1 MHIGGSPVKKA
12 TLTREI
18 NKKYRFKIK
27 IYDNFALDYTSREL
41 RWSEFGKKIAENIKY
56 LEALTHEFWTDDLV
70 EPWKKLQGGIDTLNQ
85 ESLSFEESEEMN
97 LSDWLDSQL
106 PGVFGYPQPA
116 VSEIDEQYVLYTF
129 YVSSVMES
137 DLKFSEIYA
146 FLKWAS
152 ARCVERKE
160 NCDSSEIVKNFIT
173 ISQDPSRA
181 YTDFSNPYPHVKLPD
196 LYMLIQELS
205 DDDKVVETTEE
216 IYSSSRAQLT
226 VAQENLREADQEFRS
241 LFSELKEDV
250 GTFRDELDTWKTDQ
264 QEEIRRLEQRYR
276 ENLALE
282 EPKRVWDAAAEE
294 YAVKTR
300 YWAKVTVGT
309 ILLSLIVSA
318 GGIALVD
325 AGKLPELPWL
335 SPSFIVLALI
345 TFLVYVIR
353 VFIKVTLSNSHL
365 AAAYRQKATMT
376 YFYLAL
382 MEKEHAV
389 DDPER
394 PLVLSALFSPVDT
407 GLVKSGESLSL
418 DALASLALKKV

>member
-27 IYDNFALDYTSREL
+27 IYDNFVLDYTSREL
-41 RWSEFGKKIAENIKY
+41 KWSEFGKKIAENIKY
-56 LEALTHEFWTDDLV
+56 LEALTHEFWTDELV
-70 EPWKKLQGGIDTLNQ
+70 EPWKKLQGGIDALSQ
-85 ESLSFEESEEMN
+85 ESLGFEESEEMSF
-97 LSDWLDSQL
+97 SDWLASQL

-116 VSEIDEQYVLYTF
+116 VSEIDEQYVLYIFT
-129 YVSSVMES
+129 VSSVTES

-146 FLKWAS
+146 FQKWAS
-152 ARCVERKE
+152 SRCAERKE
-160 NCDSSEIVKNFIT
+160 VCESNKVVNYFVA
-173 ISQDPSRA
+173 ISRNPSRSYA
-181 YTDFSNPYPHVKLPD
+181 NFSSRYPYEKLPD

-205 DDDKVVETTEE
+205 YDNKEAEFTEE
-216 IYSSSRAQLT
+216 IYSSSRSQLAA
-226 VAQENLREADQEFRS
+226 AQEDLRESDQEFRS
-241 LFSELKEDV
+241 LFSGLKEEM
-250 GTFRDELDTWKTDQ
+250 GTFRGELAEWKADQ
-264 QEEIRRLEQRYR
+264 QAEIDRLEKRYR

-300 YWAKVTVGT
+300 YWAIGT
-309 ILLSLIVSA
+309 AVIIGVSLILS
-318 GGIALVD
+318 GGGVALV
-325 AGKLPELPWL
+325 AWGKLPELPWL

-353 VFIKVTLSNSHL
+353 VFIKVTLSNGHL

-407 GLVKSGESLSL
+407 GLVKSGESVSL
-418 DALASLALKKV
+418 DALAALALKKA

>member
-1 MHIGGSPVKKA
+1 MKKA

-18 NKKYRFKIK
+18 NKKYRFKIE
-27 IYDNFALDYTSREL
+27 IEGNFALDYTSREL
-41 RWSEFGKKIAENIKY
+41 KWSAFENEIERNIKL
-56 LEALTHEFWTDDLV
+56 LEDIAHEYWSSSLID
-70 EPWKKLQGGIDTLNQ
+70 PWKELQHHIATLRE
-85 ESLSFEESEEMN
+85 ESLNFEESEEKN
-97 LSDWLDSQL
+97 SADWLVSWL
-106 PGVFGYPQPA
+106 PEVFRYLHPS
-116 VSEIDEQYVLYTF
+116 VSETGEQYVVYTF
-129 YVSSVMES
+129 SISSVTQS
-137 DLKFSEIYA
+137 DQKFSEIYA

-152 ARCVERKE
+152 ARCAERKE
-160 NCDSSEIVKNFIT
+160 NCNSSEIVKNFII
-173 ISQDPSRA
+173 ISQDPSLA
-181 YTDFSNPYPHVKLPD
+181 YTDFSNPCPHVKLPD

-205 DDDKVVETTEE
+205 DGNKVVETTEE

-226 VAQENLREADQEFRS
+226 AAQEDLRESDQEFRS
-241 LFSELKEDV
+241 LFSGLKEEM
-250 GTFRDELDTWKTDQ
+250 GTFQGEVAAWKADQ
-264 QEEIRRLEQRYR
+264 QAEIDRLEKRYR

-294 YAVKTR
+294 HAARTR
-300 YWAKVTVGT
+300 YWAMVTVVAIGVS
-309 ILLSLIVSA
+309 LSVSA
-318 GGIALVD
+318 RGIALL
-325 AGKLPELPWL
+325 ARGKLPELPWL

-376 YFYLAL
+376 YFFLAL

-407 GLVKSGESLSL
+407 GLVKSGEGVSF
-418 DALASLALKKV
+418 DALASLVLKKA

>member
-1 MHIGGSPVKKA
+1 MKKA

-18 NKKYRFKIK
+18 NKKYRFKIEIDDK
-27 IYDNFALDYTSREL
+27 FALDYTSREL
-41 RWSEFGKKIAENIKY
+41 KWSAFENEIDRNIKL
-56 LEALTHEFWTDDLV
+56 LEDIAHEYWSSSLID
-70 EPWKKLQGGIDTLNQ
+70 PWKELQHHIGTLRE
-85 ESLSFEESEEMN
+85 ESLNFEESEEMN
-97 LSDWLDSQL
+97 FSDWLASQL
-106 PGVFGYPQPA
+106 PGVLGYLQPA
-116 VSEIDEQYVLYTF
+116 VSEIDEQYDLYTF
-129 YVSSVMES
+129 NVSSVTSS
-137 DLKFSEIYA
+137 DRKFSEIYA

-152 ARCVERKE
+152 VRCAERE
-160 NCDSSEIVKNFIT
+160 EVCESSEIVKYFVA
-173 ISQDPSRA
+173 ISRNPSRS
-181 YTDFSNPYPHVKLPD
+181 YTNFSSSNPYQKLPD

-205 DDDKVVETTEE
+205 NGNKVVETTEE

-226 VAQENLREADQEFRS
+226 AAQEDLRESDQEFRA
-241 LFSELKEDV
+241 LFSDLKEDV
-250 GTFRDELDTWKTDQ
+250 GTFRGELNTWKTDQ

-294 YAVKTR
+294 HAAKTR
-300 YWAKVTVGT
+300 CWAIATVVAIGVS
-309 ILLSLIVSA
+309 LSVSA
-318 GGIALVD
+318 VGVALL
-325 AGKLPELPWL
+325 ARGKLPELPWL

-407 GLVKSGESLSL
+407 GLVKSGESVSL
-418 DALASLALKKV
+418 EGLATAALRKV

>member
-1 MHIGGSPVKKA
+1 MEKE
-12 TLTREI
+12 TLTCEI
-18 NKKYRFKIK
+18 NKKYRFKIE
-27 IYDNFALDYTSREL
+27 IDDGFTLGYTSSEL
-41 RWSEFGKKIAENIKY
+41 KWAEFGNKIAENIKH

-70 EPWKKLQGGIDTLNQ
+70 KPWKKLQDDIDVLTQELLN
-85 ESLSFEESEEMN
+85 FEENEEKN
-97 LSDWLDSQL
+97 SVDWFVSRLAE
-106 PGVFGYPQPA
+106 A
-116 VSEIDEQYVLYTF
+116 VSYPYSPVYETSEQYVIYTF
-129 YVSSVMES
+129 SISSVTKC
-137 DLKFSEIYA
+137 DPKFSEIYA

-152 ARCVERKE
+152 ARCAGRKE
-160 NCDSSEIVKNFIT
+160 NCNSSEIVKNFVA
-173 ISQDPSRA
+173 ISRDPSLS
-181 YTDFSNPYPHVKLPD
+181 YTHFSSSYPYEKLPD

-205 DDDKVVETTEE
+205 YGGRVAEFAEE
-216 IYSSSRAQLT
+216 LCSSSRAQLT
-226 VAQENLREADQEFRS
+226 AAQEDLRKSDQEFRS
-241 LFSELKEDV
+241 LFSGLKEEMGVFQREVDS
-250 GTFRDELDTWKTDQ
+250 WKADQ
-264 QEEIRRLEQRYR
+264 QAEIDRLEKRYR

-294 YAVKTR
+294 HTVKTR
-300 YWAKVTVGT
+300 YWAKVTAVT
-309 ILLSLIVSA
+309 IVLSIIVSA
-318 GGIALVD
+318 GGIASVD

-407 GLVKSGESLSL
+407 GLVKSGESVSL
-418 DALASLALKKV
+418 DALASLALKKD

>member
-1 MHIGGSPVKKA
+1 MKKA

-18 NKKYRFKIK
+18 NKKYRFKIE
-27 IYDNFALDYTSREL
+27 IVDHYSLAYTSREL
-41 RWSEFGKKIAENIKY
+41 RWSAFEKEIDRNVKVLEDIA
-56 LEALTHEFWTDDLV
+56 HEYWSSSLID
-70 EPWKKLQGGIDTLNQ
+70 PWKELQHRIGTLRE
-85 ESLSFEESEEMN
+85 ESLNFEENEEK
-97 LSDWLDSQL
+97 SSADWLVSRLPEVFRYLYSSDS
-106 PGVFGYPQPA
+106 
-116 VSEIDEQYVLYTF
+116 ETDEQYVVYTF
-129 YVSSVMES
+129 RISSVTQS
-137 DLKFSEIYA
+137 DQKFSEIYA

-152 ARCVERKE
+152 ARCAERKE

-173 ISQDPSRA
+173 ISQDPSLA
-181 YTDFSNPYPHVKLPD
+181 YTDFSNPSPHVKLPD

-205 DDDKVVETTEE
+205 YDDKEAEFTEE
-216 IYSSSRAQLT
+216 IYSSSRAQLAA
-226 VAQENLREADQEFRS
+226 AQEDLREADQEFRS
-241 LFSELKEDV
+241 LFSELKEGV
-250 GTFRDELDTWKTDQ
+250 RTFKDELGAWKTDQ
-264 QEEIRRLEQRYR
+264 EEGIGRLEKRYR

-282 EPKRVWDAAAEE
+282 EPKSVWDAAAAEH
-294 YAVKTR
+294 AVKTR
-300 YWAKVTVGT
+300 YWAKVTAAT

-382 MEKEHAV
+382 MEKEHGV
-389 DDPER
+389 EEGER
-394 PLVLSALFSPVDT
+394 PLVLNALFSPVDT
-407 GLVKSGESLSL
+407 GLVKSGESVSL
-418 DALASLALKKV
+418 DALASLALKKA

>member
-1 MHIGGSPVKKA
+1 MRIGGSPVQKA

-18 NKKYRFKIK
+18 NKKYRFKIE
-27 IYDNFALDYTSREL
+27 IDDSFALDYTSREL
-41 RWSEFGKKIAENIKY
+41 KWSEFGKKIAENIKY

-70 EPWKKLQGGIDTLNQ
+70 DPWKKLQGGIDTLGR

-97 LSDWLDSQL
+97 FSDWLASQL
-106 PGVFGYPQPA
+106 PGVFDYPQPA

-129 YVSSVMES
+129 IVSSVTKS
-137 DLKFSEIYA
+137 DLKFPETYA

-152 ARCVERKE
+152 VRCAECKE
-160 NCDSSEIVKNFIT
+160 VCESSKIVKYFVA
-173 ISQDPSRA
+173 ISRNPSRS
-181 YTDFSNPYPHVKLPD
+181 YTNFSSPYPYEKLPD

-205 DDDKVVETTEE
+205 YDNKEAEFTEE
-216 IYSSSRAQLT
+216 IYSSSRSQLAA
-226 VAQENLREADQEFRS
+226 AQEDLRESDQEFRS
-241 LFSELKEDV
+241 LFSGLKEEM
-250 GTFRDELDTWKTDQ
+250 GTFQGEVAAWKAD
-264 QEEIRRLEQRYR
+264 QEEEIGRLEKRYR

-282 EPKRVWDAAAEE
+282 EPKRVWDAAAAEH
-294 YAVKTR
+294 AVKTR
-300 YWAKVTVGT
+300 YWAKVTAGT

-407 GLVKSGESLSL
+407 GLVKSGESVSL
-418 DALASLALKKV
+418 DALAALALKKA

>member
-1 MHIGGSPVKKA
+1 MKKA

-18 NKKYRFKIK
+18 NKKYRFKIE
-27 IYDNFALDYTSREL
+27 IDDGFTLDYTSPEL
-41 RWSEFGKKIAENIKY
+41 RWSAFENEIDRNVKLLEDIA
-56 LEALTHEFWTDDLV
+56 HEYWSSSLID
-70 EPWKKLQGGIDTLNQ
+70 PWKELQHRIGTLRE

-97 LSDWLDSQL
+97 LSDWLASQL
-106 PGVFGYPQPA
+106 PGVFGYPQPV

-129 YVSSVMES
+129 NVSSVTES

-152 ARCVERKE
+152 ERCAERKE
-160 NCDSSEIVKNFIT
+160 LCDSRKIVENFVA
-173 ISQDPSRA
+173 ISRDPSCA
-181 YTDFSNPYPHVKLPD
+181 YTDFSSRNPHEKLPN

-205 DDDKVVETTEE
+205 YGDRVAEFTEGVC
-216 IYSSSRAQLT
+216 SSSRAQLT
-226 VAQENLREADQEFRS
+226 AAQKDLRESDQEFRS
-241 LFSELKEDV
+241 LFFELKEKMEV
-250 GTFRDELDTWKTDQ
+250 FQGELDSWKTDQ
-264 QEEIRRLEQRYR
+264 QGEIDSLKKRYR

-294 YAVKTR
+294 HTVKTR
-300 YWAKVTVGT
+300 YWAKVTAGT
-309 ILLSLIVSA
+309 IVLSLIVSA

-325 AGKLPELPWL
+325 AGKFPELPWL

-407 GLVKSGESLSL
+407 GLVKSGESVGL

>member
-1 MHIGGSPVKKA
+1 MKKG

-18 NKKYRFKIK
+18 NKKYRFKIE
-27 IYDNFALDYTSREL
+27 IYNNFALDYTSREL

-152 ARCVERKE
+152 ARCAERKE

-181 YTDFSNPYPHVKLPD
+181 YTNFSSRYPYEKLPD
-196 LYMLIQELS
+196 LYILIQELS
-205 DDDKVVETTEE
+205 NGDKVAESTEG
-216 IYSSSRAQLT
+216 IYSSSRSQLAA
-226 VAQENLREADQEFRS
+226 AQEDLRESDQEFRS
-241 LFSELKEDV
+241 LFSGLKEEM
-250 GTFRDELDTWKTDQ
+250 GTFQGEVAAWKADQ
-264 QEEIRRLEQRYR
+264 QAEIDRLEKRYR

-294 YAVKTR
+294 HASRTR
-300 YWAKVTVGT
+300 YWAMVTVVAIGVS
-309 ILLSLIVSA
+309 LSVSA
-318 GGIALVD
+318 GGIALL
-325 AGKLPELPWL
+325 ARGKLPELPWL

-407 GLVKSGESLSL
+407 GLVKSGESVNLEGL
-418 DALASLALKKV
+418 AAAALRKV

>member
-1 MHIGGSPVKKA
+1 MEKE
-12 TLTREI
+12 TLTCEI
-18 NKKYRFKIK
+18 NKKYRFKIE
-27 IYDNFALDYTSREL
+27 IDDGFTLGYTSSEL
-41 RWSEFGKKIAENIKY
+41 KWSEFGNKIAENIKH

-70 EPWKKLQGGIDTLNQ
+70 KPWKKLQDDIDVLTQELLN
-85 ESLSFEESEEMN
+85 FEENEEKN
-97 LSDWLDSQL
+97 SVDWFVSRLAE
-106 PGVFGYPQPA
+106 A
-116 VSEIDEQYVLYTF
+116 VSYPYSPVYETSEQYVIYTF
-129 YVSSVMES
+129 SISSVTES

-152 ARCVERKE
+152 SRCAERKE
-160 NCDSSEIVKNFIT
+160 VCESSKVVNYFVA
-173 ISQDPSRA
+173 ISRNPSRS
-181 YTDFSNPYPHVKLPD
+181 YTNFSSPYPYEKLPD
-196 LYMLIQELS
+196 LYTLIQELS
-205 DDDKVVETTEE
+205 YDHKKAEFTEE
-216 IYSSSRAQLT
+216 IYSSSRSQLAA
-226 VAQENLREADQEFRS
+226 AQEDLRESDQEFRS
-241 LFSELKEDV
+241 LFSGLKEEM
-250 GTFRDELDTWKTDQ
+250 GTFRGELAEWKADQ
-264 QEEIRRLEQRYR
+264 QAEIDRLEKRYR

-294 YAVKTR
+294 HAARTR
-300 YWAKVTVGT
+300 CWALVTVVAIG
-309 ILLSLIVSA
+309 ISLSVSA
-318 GGIALVD
+318 GGIALL
-325 AGKLPELPWL
+325 ARGKLPELPWL

-407 GLVKSGESLSL
+407 GLVKSGESVSL
-418 DALASLALKKV
+418 DALASLALKKA

>member
-1 MHIGGSPVKKA
+1 MKKA

-18 NKKYRFKIK
+18 NKKYRFKIE
-27 IYDNFALDYTSREL
+27 IDDHFALAYTSREL
-41 RWSEFGKKIAENIKY
+41 KWSAFENEIDRNIKLLEDIAHEY
-56 LEALTHEFWTDDLV
+56 WSSSLIDPWKELQHHIATLREEAL
-70 EPWKKLQGGIDTLNQ
+70 N
-85 ESLSFEESEEMN
+85 FEENEEKN
-97 LSDWLDSQL
+97 SADWLVSRL
-106 PGVFGYPQPA
+106 PEVFRYLYSS
-116 VSEIDEQYVLYTF
+116 VSETDEQYVVYTF
-129 YVSSVMES
+129 SISSVTQS
-137 DLKFSEIYA
+137 DQKFSEIYA

-152 ARCVERKE
+152 ARCAERKE
-160 NCDSSEIVKNFIT
+160 NCDSSEIVKYFVA
-173 ISQDPSRA
+173 ISRNPSRS
-181 YTDFSNPYPHVKLPD
+181 YTNFSSSNPYQKLPD

-205 DDDKVVETTEE
+205 NGDKVVETTEE

-226 VAQENLREADQEFRS
+226 AAQEDLRESDQEFRS
-241 LFSELKEDV
+241 LFSALKEEM
-250 GTFRDELDTWKTDQ
+250 GTFQGELATWKADQ
-264 QEEIRRLEQRYR
+264 QAEIDRLEKRYR

-300 YWAKVTVGT
+300 YWAIGT
-309 ILLSLIVSA
+309 AVIIGVSLMLS
-318 GGIALVD
+318 GGGVALV
-325 AGKLPELPWL
+325 AWGKLPELPWL

-353 VFIKVTLSNSHL
+353 VFIKVTLSNGHL

-407 GLVKSGESLSL
+407 GLVKSGESVSL
-418 DALASLALKKV
+418 DALASLALKKA

>member
-1 MHIGGSPVKKA
+1 MKKA

-18 NKKYRFKIK
+18 NKKYRFKIE
-27 IYDNFALDYTSREL
+27 IEGQFALDYESHQL
-41 RWSEFGKKIAENIKY
+41 KWSAFENEIDRNIKL
-56 LEALTHEFWTDDLV
+56 LEDIEHEYWSSSLID
-70 EPWKKLQGGIDTLNQ
+70 PWKELQRHITTLR
-85 ESLSFEESEEMN
+85 EESIKFQENEERD
-97 LSDWLDSQL
+97 SADWLVSRL
-106 PGVFGYPQPA
+106 PEVFRYLYSS
-116 VSEIDEQYVLYTF
+116 VSEMDEQYVVYTF
-129 YVSSVMES
+129 SISSVTKS
-137 DLKFSEIYA
+137 DERFSEIYA

-152 ARCVERKE
+152 AWCAKRKE

-173 ISQDPSRA
+173 ISQDPSRT
-181 YTDFSNPYPHVKLPD
+181 YTDFSYSYPHVKLPD
-196 LYMLIQELS
+196 LYMLIQELFY
-205 DDDKVVETTEE
+205 DNKKAEFTEE

-226 VAQENLREADQEFRS
+226 AAQEDLREADQEFRS
-241 LFSELKEDV
+241 LFGELKERFE
-250 GTFRDELDTWKTDQ
+250 TFKDELVAWKSE
-264 QEEIRRLEQRYR
+264 QEEEISRLEKRYR

-282 EPKRVWDAAAEE
+282 EPKRVWDAAAAEH
-294 YAVKTR
+294 AVKTR
-300 YWAKVTVGT
+300 YWAKVTAGT

-382 MEKEHAV
+382 MEKEHAL

-407 GLVKSGESLSL
+407 GLVKSGEGVSL
-418 DALASLALKKV
+418 DALASLALKKA

>member
-1 MHIGGSPVKKA
+1 MKKA

-18 NKKYRFKIK
+18 NKKYRFKIEIDDK
-27 IYDNFALDYTSREL
+27 FALDYTSREL
-41 RWSEFGKKIAENIKY
+41 KWSAFENEIDRNIKL
-56 LEALTHEFWTDDLV
+56 LEDIAHEYWSSSLIDS
-70 EPWKKLQGGIDTLNQ
+70 WKELQHHIGTLRE
-85 ESLSFEESEEMN
+85 ESLNFEESEEMN
-97 LSDWLDSQL
+97 FSDWLASQL
-106 PGVFGYPQPA
+106 PGVLGYLQPA
-116 VSEIDEQYVLYTF
+116 VSEIDEQYDLYTF
-129 YVSSVMES
+129 NVSSVTSS
-137 DLKFSEIYA
+137 DRKFSEIYA

-152 ARCVERKE
+152 VRCAERE
-160 NCDSSEIVKNFIT
+160 EVCESSEIVKYFVA
-173 ISQDPSRA
+173 ISRNPSRS
-181 YTDFSNPYPHVKLPD
+181 YTNFSSSNPYQKLPD

-205 DDDKVVETTEE
+205 NGNKVVETTEE

-226 VAQENLREADQEFRS
+226 AAQEDLRESDQEFRA
-241 LFSELKEDV
+241 LFSDLKEDV
-250 GTFRDELDTWKTDQ
+250 GTFRGELNTWKTDQ

-294 YAVKTR
+294 HAAKTR
-300 YWAKVTVGT
+300 CWAIATVVAIGVS
-309 ILLSLIVSA
+309 LSVSA
-318 GGIALVD
+318 VGVALL
-325 AGKLPELPWL
+325 ARGKLPELPWL

-407 GLVKSGESLSL
+407 GLVKSGESVSL
-418 DALASLALKKV
+418 EGLATAALRKV

>member
-1 MHIGGSPVKKA
+1 MKKA

-18 NKKYRFKIK
+18 NKKYRFKIEIDDK
-27 IYDNFALDYTSREL
+27 FALDYTSREHK
-41 RWSEFGKKIAENIKY
+41 WSAFENEIDRNIKL
-56 LEALTHEFWTDDLV
+56 LEDIAHEYWSSSLID
-70 EPWKKLQGGIDTLNQ
+70 PWKELQHHIGTLRE
-85 ESLSFEESEEMN
+85 ESLNFEESEEMN
-97 LSDWLDSQL
+97 FSDWLASQL
-106 PGVFGYPQPA
+106 PGVLGYLQPA
-116 VSEIDEQYVLYTF
+116 VSEIDEQYDLYTF
-129 YVSSVMES
+129 NVSSVTSS
-137 DLKFSEIYA
+137 DRKFSEIYA

-152 ARCVERKE
+152 VRCAERE
-160 NCDSSEIVKNFIT
+160 EVCESSEIVKYFVA
-173 ISQDPSRA
+173 ISRNPSRS
-181 YTDFSNPYPHVKLPD
+181 YTNFSSSNPYQKLPD

-205 DDDKVVETTEE
+205 NGNKVVETTEE

-226 VAQENLREADQEFRS
+226 AAQEDLRESDQEFRA
-241 LFSELKEDV
+241 LFSDLKEDV
-250 GTFRDELDTWKTDQ
+250 GTFRGELNTWKTDQ

-294 YAVKTR
+294 HAAKTR
-300 YWAKVTVGT
+300 CWAIATVVAIGVS
-309 ILLSLIVSA
+309 LSVSA
-318 GGIALVD
+318 VGVALL
-325 AGKLPELPWL
+325 ARGKLPELPWL

-407 GLVKSGESLSL
+407 GLVKSGESVSL
-418 DALASLALKKV
+418 EGLATAALRKV

>member
-1 MHIGGSPVKKA
+1 MEKA

-18 NKKYRFKIK
+18 NKKYRFEIK
-27 IYDNFALDYTSREL
+27 IYNNFTLDYTSREL
-41 RWSEFGKKIAENIKY
+41 RWSAFENEIDRNVKLLEDIA
-56 LEALTHEFWTDDLV
+56 HEYWSSSLID
-70 EPWKKLQGGIDTLNQ
+70 PWKELQHRIGTLRE

-97 LSDWLDSQL
+97 LSDWLASQL
-106 PGVFGYPQPA
+106 PGVFGYPQPV

-129 YVSSVMES
+129 NVSSVTES

-152 ARCVERKE
+152 ERCAERKE
-160 NCDSSEIVKNFIT
+160 LCDSRKIVENFVA
-173 ISQDPSRA
+173 ISRDPSCA
-181 YTDFSNPYPHVKLPD
+181 YTDFSSRNPHEKLPN

-205 DDDKVVETTEE
+205 YGDRVAEFTEGVC
-216 IYSSSRAQLT
+216 SSSRAQLT
-226 VAQENLREADQEFRS
+226 AAQKDLRESDQEFRS
-241 LFSELKEDV
+241 LFFELKEKMEV
-250 GTFRDELDTWKTDQ
+250 FQGELDSWKTDQ
-264 QEEIRRLEQRYR
+264 QGEIDSLKKRYR

-294 YAVKTR
+294 HTVKTR
-300 YWAKVTVGT
+300 YWAKVTAGT
-309 ILLSLIVSA
+309 IVLSLIVSA

-325 AGKLPELPWL
+325 AGKFPELPWL

-407 GLVKSGESLSL
+407 GLVKSGESVGL